1 MIVLDDRHLGRIV
14 GEYKGYF
21 NEARPHQGIGQQ
33 IPGKPAVA
41 IDITKPIIAKPLLGC
56 LHRDYRRAA

>member
-1 MIVLDDRHLGRIV
+1 MIAILGRIV

-21 NEARPHQGIGQQ
+21 NEARPHQGIGQG

-41 IDITKPIIAKPLLGC
+41 IDICPRMGLVATTVG
-56 LHRDYRRAA
+56 